1 MQGQGVAAIILLR
14 SGPQEELTE
23 LARSDMARRR
33 DFVEGD
39 CIPPI
44 IEAADAAEVF
54 LFKDFGDEV
63 TLSTVFGWSY
73 VEWGPESPELRESL
87 SMLAVAAEFCLRKPR
102 AGGRFS
108 TCQFR

>member
-1 MQGQGVAAIILLR
+1 MAAIILRR
-14 SGPQEELTE
+14 SGPQEFTE
-23 LARSDMARRR
+23 LALSDMARRR

-39 CIPPI
+39 IPPI
-44 IEAADAAEVF
+44 EAAEAADVF
-54 LFKDFGDEV
+54 LFSDFGDEV

-73 VEWGPESPELRESL
+73 VEWGPDSPELSESR

-108 TCQFR
+108 TCQLR